1 MPAGFAMY
9 PVSQAA
15 DITAFNAHLVP
26 AGADQLPMVEQTA
39 EIVRRFNSLYGN
51 TLVEPKALLGDFPRL
66 VGTDG
71 KAKMSKSVGN
81 CIYLADNEETVTKK
95 VMSMYTDPNRIRAT
109 DPGRVEGNPVFIYHE
124 AFNPNKAE
132 VEDLKAR
139 YLVGKVGDIEV
150 KQKLAVAMNNL
161 LAPMREKR
169 AYYESHMD
177 EVDEILS
184 VGVKKARVI
193 SKGVMEKVREAM
205 KIDYKY
211 VK

>member
-1 MPAGFAMY
+1 
-9 PVSQAA
+9 
-15 DITAFNAHLVP
+15 
-26 AGADQLPMVEQTA
+26 
-39 EIVRRFNSLYGN
+39 
-51 TLVEPKALLGDFPRL
+51 
-66 VGTDG
+66 
-71 KAKMSKSVGN
+71 MSKSVGN